1 MPELT
6 RQDAKEIVVVSSN
19 PAPAL
24 GEPLGNSSLETFSA
38 TLDSLKKGVDQGSE
52 IALELIKFL
61 YTTNNPI
68 ANKILKKYRTNCNF
82 RKSLRNAS
90 LDLLN
95 NAGLLYSL
103 NRDQSCINN
112 LDRAFIVSALASLGV
127 NTAMAISEY
136 RKVD

>member
-24 GEPLGNSSLETFSA
+24 GQPLGNSSLETFSA

-68 ANKILKKYRTNCNF
+68 ANKI
-82 RKSLRNAS
+82 
-90 LDLLN
+90 
-95 NAGLLYSL
+95 
-103 NRDQSCINN
+103 
-112 LDRAFIVSALASLGV
+112 
-127 NTAMAISEY
+127 
-136 RKVD
+136 